1 MAPLVSTLGGITVRA
16 YGLTR
21 GSAGLVF
28 RAFFVGL
35 PNFADWNWNGDGQGN
50 LYAGGQITST
60 STNILK
66 INAIA
71 GTLTWQK
78 QDTTAQGRGT
88 RNVAVDST
96 TGLVTFGNHPASQVA
111 ISYLMTGSGAIQF
124 QRQQSGGAIST
135 GFNTYPKGLDSA
147 GNLHGGN
154 PSTLSQYWVFKTN
167 SSGAVQWQRQLTRS
181 GCDIY
186 LHGGTIIDTAGS
198 VYVSGTGLNNAAG
211 NWFPFIVK
219 YNSSGSIQ
227 WQQTLNGANF
237 TTKAIYSTGAGNLAA
252 ASNQYNT
259 DSRWVTS
266 LFNQSTG
273 AVIWQRELTGV
284 SGIVARGVATDSDG
298 NVYSLG
304 RVGVTELYI
313 AKYNSSGALQWQRRI
328 TMSGG
333 GMFRPD
339 EATIFVTDNLDF
351 YVGFNHEIG
360 SYCLRLPQDGSLT
373 GTYVLGGRTV
383 TYATV
388 TSLTD
393 GAFTTGWSGGL
404 MTDASGS
411 LTFNTP
417 TRTFTDSTYT
427 LSRV

>member
-1 MAPLVSTLGGITVRA
+1 MAPLVTTHGGITLKA
-16 YGLTR
+16 YGFTR

-35 PNFADWNWNGDGQGN
+35 PNFADWYWNGDGLGN
-50 LYAGGQITST
+50 LYAGGQVTST
-60 STNILK
+60 GTNILK
-66 INAIA
+66 IDASA

-78 QDTTAQGRGT
+78 QNVSLQTRAG
-88 RNVAVDST
+88 RNVAVNAT
-96 TGLVTFGNHPASQVA
+96 TGLVTAGNQPTSQQGIYYV
-111 ISYLMTGSGAIQF
+111 LDQSGNIQF
-124 QRQQSGGAIST
+124 QRQATSGGAGSGLT
-135 GFNTYPKGLDSA
+135 SYPKGLDNS
-147 GNLHGGN
+147 GNVHGSI
-154 PSTLSQYWVFKTN
+154 PSFFSQFYVLKTN
-167 SSGAVQWQRQLTRS
+167 SSGTVQWQRQLTRS
-181 GCDIY
+181 GCDFY
-186 LHGGTIIDTAGS
+186 YEGGS
-198 VYVSGTGLNNAAG
+198 VVDSAGNLYVSGTGLAG
-211 NWFPFIVK
+211 TWLTFIAK
-219 YNSSGSIQ
+219 YNSSGVLQ
-227 WQQTLNGANF
+227 WQQTLSGSNF
-237 TTKAIYSTGAGNLAA
+237 TTKAIYSTGTGNLAA
-252 ASNQYNT
+252 ASNQQNT

-313 AKYNSSGALQWQRRI
+313 AKYNSSGTLQWQRRI

-339 EATIFVTDNLDF
+339 EANIFVTDNLDF

-373 GTYVLGGRTV
+373 GTYVLGGRTI

-393 GAFTTGWSGGL
+393 NPFTTGWSGGL
-404 MTDASGS
+404 LTDASS
-411 LTFNTP
+411 SVSFNT
-417 TRTFTDSTYT
+417 TTQTFANSTYT
-427 LSRV
+427 LSKV

>member
-35 PNFADWNWNGDGQGN
+35 PNFADWYWNADGLGN
-50 LYAGGQITST
+50 LYAGGQVSST
-60 STNILK
+60 GTNIIK
-66 INAIA
+66 VNAAA

-78 QDTTAQGRGT
+78 QNATAQTRAG
-88 RNVAVDST
+88 RNVAVNQ
-96 TGLVTFGNHPASQVA
+96 TGLVTAGNYLASQTGIYYV
-111 ISYLMTGSGAIQF
+111 LDGSGNIQF
-124 QRQQSGGAIST
+124 QRQATSGGVGSGLT
-135 GFNTYPKGLDSA
+135 SYPRGLDSS
-147 GNLHGGN
+147 GNVHGSI
-154 PSTLSQYWVFKTN
+154 PSFLSQFFLLKTN
-167 SSGAVQWQRQLTRS
+167 SSGTVQWQRQITRS
-181 GCDIY
+181 GCDFY
-186 LHGGTIIDTAGS
+186 YEGGTVVDTAGS
-198 VYVSGTGLNNAAG
+198 LYVSGTGLNNGTG
-211 NWFPFIVK
+211 NWFPFIAK
-219 YNSSGSIQ
+219 YNSSGSLQ

-237 TTKAIYSTGAGNLAA
+237 TTKAIYSTGTGNLAA
-252 ASNQYNT
+252 ASNQQNT
-259 DSRWVTS
+259 DTRWVTS

-284 SGIVARGVATDSDG
+284 TGIVARGVATDSDG
-298 NVYSLG
+298 NVYSLA

-339 EATIFVTDNLDF
+339 EANIFVTDNLDF

-373 GTYVLGGRTV
+373 GTYVLGGRTI

-393 GAFTTGWSGGL
+393 SAFTTAWSGGL
-404 MTDASGS
+404 LTDAIGS
-411 LTFNTP
+411 VSFNT
-417 TRTFTDSTYT
+417 TTQSFANSTYT
-427 LSRV
+427 LSRI